1 MTQTGRLVRSSAE
14 TPRKIPVRFGRATHY
29 HSRSGGFQEPVS
41 NVPSPVRRSGSTSF
55 RRTPEPANP
64 SFRRRPEPRGV
75 GGTPSVAHEV
85 EPSTLDNR
93 RPMQK
98 PQPATPVIPN
108 PDRGSRRKPDPPI
121 RRSGEGR
128 NLGVW
133 ATTPV
138 VQGSAGPCS
147 RQNLATQPSK
157 ISSWAPQCHTE
168 HPDVIPSEAEESK
181 PAVGSRGAIHATRP
195 CVKAVPPCRH
205 SGPRAGIQGLGNVDS
220 RIRRKTGSR
229 GVATRFHSND
239 PQHALPTTS
248 SQRPTP
254 SGGLLFQR
262 PGWAG
267 LVFNHPLGVASQWR
281 LPSTTT
287 FGIQGFRSPSR
298 RTGTGVR
305 SPGNQ
310 S

>member
-29 HSRSGGFQEPVS
+29 DSRSGGFQEPVS

-98 PQPATPVIPN
+98 PQPATPVIPD

-168 HPDVIPSEAEESK
+168 HPDVIPSTPMSFRAK
-181 PAVGSRGAIHATRP
+181 PRNLSLRLAVAAPFMQQGLALRRSLLVVIPAPEPESRGWGTWIPAFAERLDRGALQPVFIVTIRNTHFRLLQANG
-195 CVKAVPPCRH
+195 PPLQVA
-205 SGPRAGIQGLGNVDS
+205 SY
-220 RIRRKTGSR
+220 SR
-229 GVATRFHSND
+229 GR
-239 PQHALPTTS
+239 
-248 SQRPTP
+248 
-254 SGGLLFQR
+254 GG
-262 PGWAG
+262 PD
-267 LVFNHPLGVASQWR
+267 
-281 LPSTTT
+281 
-287 FGIQGFRSPSR
+287 
-298 RTGTGVR
+298 
-305 SPGNQ
+305 
-310 S
+310 